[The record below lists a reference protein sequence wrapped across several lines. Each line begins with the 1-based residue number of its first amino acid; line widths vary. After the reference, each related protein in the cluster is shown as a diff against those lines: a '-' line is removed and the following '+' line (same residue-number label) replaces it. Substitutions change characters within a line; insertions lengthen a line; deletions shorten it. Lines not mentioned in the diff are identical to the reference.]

1 MERAVRLRFTENFE
15 GLALWCGRES
25 EEAQTPVLA
34 LTEHILHKDV
44 LCLNLINR
52 LLLQFCIFFKS
63 VRNISKG
70 GFQLHGGLPGLAAV
84 RFIHYD
90 GVVLSNSRLYLLIDH
105 RELLQGGDDDALALV
120 DGVQ

>member
-25 EEAQTPVLA
+25 EEAQIPVLA

-52 LLLQFCIFFKS
+52 LLLQFCIFF
-63 VRNISKG
+63 
-70 GFQLHGGLPGLAAV
+70 
-84 RFIHYD
+84 
-90 GVVLSNSRLYLLIDH
+90 
-105 RELLQGGDDDALALV
+105 
-120 DGVQ
+120 